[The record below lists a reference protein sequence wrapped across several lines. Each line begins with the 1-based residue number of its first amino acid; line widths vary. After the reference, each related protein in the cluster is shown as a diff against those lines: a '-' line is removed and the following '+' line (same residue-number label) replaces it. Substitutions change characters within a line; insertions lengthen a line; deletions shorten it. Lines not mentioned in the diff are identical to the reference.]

1 MMSTSPQVA
10 FVGLG
15 AIGLPMAGAI
25 ARAGIPVLGVEPA
38 PAGRERAA
46 EAGLDTVS
54 DVSEIGEAAVV
65 VVMVA
70 TPAQLSAVVDAA
82 LAAHVVAARTWIVSS
97 TVGPDAVRESAA
109 RIEAAGGTVVDA
121 PVSGGI
127 ARASRGDL
135 VLFVSGADAAI
146 AAVRPVLDAMGTAR
160 VVGAQPGDGQ
170 SVKVVNQHLCAV
182 HIVAA
187 AEALALA
194 ERLDL
199 DPAFVLDVVGGGA
212 AASFMLGDRGPRM
225 LDGDAPVLSQVGIFV
240 KDTGLVADAAEAA
253 GIELPVL
260 QAARDRFLAAAEA
273 GLNARDDSS
282 VIETY
287 RRGAGSEGD
296 R

>member
-54 DVSEIGEAAVV
+54 DVSGIGEAAVV

-225 LDGDAPVLSQVGIFV
+225 LAGDDAPVLSQVGIFV
-240 KDTGLVADAAEAA
+240 KDTGLVAEAAAAA
-253 GIELPVL
+253 GIDLPVL
-260 QAARDRFLAAAEA
+260 QAARERFLDADAR
-273 GLNARDDSS
+273 GLGRRDDSS

-287 RRGAGSEGD
+287 RTGGRS
-296 R
+296 

>member
-1 MMSTSPQVA
+1 MSTSPQVA

-15 AIGLPMAGAI
+15 AIGLPMAAAI
-25 ARAGIPVLGVEPA
+25 ARGGIPVIGVEPA

-46 EAGLDTVS
+46 EAGIDS
-54 DVSEIGEAAVV
+54 IAGIDGIGDAAVV

-70 TPAQLSAVVDAA
+70 TSAQLSAVVDAA
-82 LAAHVVAARTWIVSS
+82 LAAGVADRAWLLSS
-97 TVGPDAVRESAA
+97 TVGPDAVRETA
-109 RIEAAGGTVVDA
+109 RRLETAGGTVVDA

-146 AAVRPVLDAMGTAR
+146 AAVRPVLEALGTVR
-160 VVGAQPGDGQ
+160 IVGAHPGDGQ
-170 SVKVVNQHLCAV
+170 AVKVVNQHLCAV

-199 DPAFVLDVVGGGA
+199 DPAFVLDAVGGGA

-225 LDGDAPVLSQVGIFV
+225 LEADAPVLSQIGIFV

-253 GIELPVL
+253 GIDLPVL
-260 QAARDRFLAAAEA
+260 QAARERFLAAADA
-273 GLNARDDSS
+273 GLTTRDDSS

-287 RRGAGSEGD
+287 RRAAPPQGD